1 MSELDS
7 ENKGPFYYWS
17 NKDLRG
23 KSLDFDQKWWLGTQL
38 TKNLTS
44 VDKLIEIYHLSRRT
58 LKRYEAVVRKN
69 GKFGGKRKELS
80 YSSEH
85 DKLFMANIARN
96 AGVCPDDPRP
106 HIQSIL
112 KNALYDSKNI
122 DKELT

>member
-1 MSELDS
+1 MSELDP

-38 TKNLTS
+38 AKKLAS
-44 VDKLIEIYHLSRRT
+44 VDMLIETYHLSRRT

-69 GKFGGKRKELS
+69 GKFDGKRREVSSLS
-80 YSSEH
+80 ER
-85 DKLFMANIARN
+85 DKLFMASIARN

-112 KNALYDSKNI
+112 QNTLYNSKNLI
-122 DKELT
+122 KGLL